1 VLRKIPEFSLFTAK
15 ISRIFRAPCKNYIIS
30 FFLHAP
36 PLAAQKHQAVED
48 AVDPA
53 IAPENKSTV
62 DETKY

>member
-1 VLRKIPEFSLFTAK
+1 MDDKDSK
-15 ISRIFRAPCKNYIIS
+15 ISDTKAKRAKD
-30 FFLHAP
+30 AP

-62 DETKY
+62 DEIKY